1 MKNSKHLLKTNI
13 NYQEIMMIKKILAKV
28 DIEFFKK
35 FKERYEGWDI
45 VRYEDNSLV
54 MIPPKRE
61 PIVRKRRWP

>member
-1 MKNSKHLLKTNI
+1 
-13 NYQEIMMIKKILAKV
+13 MMIKKILAKV